1 MGIKEMFDRVT
12 GGARRDEVDEGP
24 YEGGDDGVYTP
35 YPADDTQSLSSMQS
49 RGNAREFR
57 ISATIQLKMRLVRP
71 QSMSEVNNIAE
82 EFKEKTTIIL
92 SLEHT
97 NKETASRILDFLGG
111 VAYALG
117 GSIKRT
123 GENSYVILPYN
134 VDFTGEMMDQMDSQ
148 IDSEGLF
155 KSRTY

>member
-1 MGIKEMFDRVT
+1 MGIKDMFGRMT
-12 GGARRDEVDEGP
+12 GGARNDEIYDDEEVD
-24 YEGGDDGVYTP
+24 GGGYGGYNTEDIKPVPSQQT
-35 YPADDTQSLSSMQS
+35 
-49 RGNAREFR
+49 RGTTSEFR
-57 ISATIQLKMRLVRP
+57 INATIQLKMRLVRP

-148 IDSEGLF
+148 MDSEGLF
-155 KSRTY
+155 KNRMY

>member
-1 MGIKEMFDRVT
+1 MGIKDMFGRISGGVRNDEMEEDDYGD
-12 GGARRDEVDEGP
+12 GGYNYPEDEMK
-24 YEGGDDGVYTP
+24 
-35 YPADDTQSLSSMQS
+35 PATSQQT
-49 RGNAREFR
+49 RGTTSEFR
-57 ISATIQLKMRLVRP
+57 INATIQLKMRLVRP

-148 IDSEGLF
+148 MDSEGLF
-155 KSRTY
+155 KNRMY